1 MAGESPFPLNWPAG
15 WKRAL
20 HRRASSFKHGD
31 GSRLQINQALRRLLP
46 ELERLGARE
55 VIVSCNV
62 RPHLYD
68 QAGVVSDPGVAV
80 YFLLNGDPKV
90 LACDKWDRVA
100 DNIAAIAA
108 HVEALRGQERWG
120 VGSLAQAFAGYKALP
135 AISLPPPWWEV
146 LGLAPT
152 ASLAAIKERR
162 RDLLGQLHPDRAGG
176 DVARAAEVNAAA
188 DEGEREREH
197 HAAGVGR

>member
-15 WKRAL
+15 WKRATF
-20 HRRASSFKHGD
+20 RRASPFRTKAGRD
-31 GSRLQINQALRRLLP
+31 RLQIREALRRLLP
-46 ELERLGARE
+46 ELDRLDARD

-68 QAGVVSDPGVAV
+68 QAGAISDPGVAV
-80 YFLLNGDPKV
+80 FFFLAGDPKV

-135 AISLPPPWWEV
+135 AMPAARAWWEV
-146 LGLAPT
+146 LGLGPDARGPI
-152 ASLAAIKERR
+152 IKERFR
-162 RDLLGQLHPDRAGG
+162 ELSRQHHPDRPNGNPSVMAEISAAYQEAERAGA
-176 DVARAAEVNAAA
+176 VR
-188 DEGEREREH
+188 
-197 HAAGVGR
+197 